1 MIFTKQP
8 IVLSKTKPVHSIY
21 DIKLISLF
29 NEPIDLN
36 QFQGKKILFVNVASK
51 CGFTHQYKGLQKL
64 YENYEDKLMIIGLP
78 CNQFAFQ
85 EPGNSKTINAFC
97 KVNYGVD
104 FIITEKVKVFGFYKH
119 SIYQWLTRKSNN
131 GVYNSRVSWNFQKYL
146 VDETG
151 SLIGLFPTRVKPF
164 DKVIIDQI
172 IA

>member
-1 MIFTKQP
+1 
-8 IVLSKTKPVHSIY
+8 
-21 DIKLISLF
+21 
-29 NEPIDLN
+29 
-36 QFQGKKILFVNVASK
+36 
-51 CGFTHQYKGLQKL
+51 
-64 YENYEDKLMIIGLP
+64 MIIGLP

-85 EPGNSKTINAFC
+85 EPGNRKTINAFC

-119 SIYQWLTRKSNN
+119 TIYQWLTRKSNN